1 MGFLDKLKEKGRG
14 IVTVAKPEDGVAP
27 QSAEEL
33 RGRLLSISGKGIET
47 GEDDGEIVVS
57 WSAKVSSAGA
67 GGGEYEYLYRAIRL
81 APRRRA
87 RRCRA
92 LLQNHHRRRARQ
104 QRDLCFKELGKGQHG
119 DGLPETV
126 HVSGCLASSRQTE
139 GGADEGG
146 YKFSWP
152 DLRDPVIDAVTGA
165 GWTYKPKKFLAG
177 GWGTPQNRGPDHG
190 RRPFH
195 RCDLQVRFPNR

>member
-33 RGRLLSISGKGIET
+33 RGRLLSISGKGIEI

-57 WSAKVSSAGA
+57 WSAKVASAGA

-81 APRRRA
+81 APEDDE
-87 RRCRA
+87 
-92 LLQNHHRRRARQ
+92 HTVVG
-104 QRDLCFKELGKGQHG
+104 LCFKTTSNAELGSDGISASKSWEKGQHIG
-119 DGLPETV
+119 SESV
-126 HVSGCLASSRQTE
+126 HVVAWLGPHRTE
-139 GGADEGG
+139 GGADESG
-146 YKFSWP
+146 YKFSWQ

-165 GWTYKPKKFLAG
+165 GWTYKPKKF
-177 GWGTPQNRGPDHG
+177 
-190 RRPFH
+190 
-195 RCDLQVRFPNR
+195 